1 VDPDQPIQFSSEKPR
16 FLAPITKP
24 RDYVDRP
31 ELAVHGE
38 PECIGPAIVDGYAEL
53 ANFQQTL
60 RHKQSVEAARVA
72 RPLLAAEDR
81 LKDAERR
88 AKHAHHNLTG
98 EFHVLRQMLARA
110 DRGGRKAP
118 PAALVRLERIE
129 ATLDGVPLRNAA

>member
-1 VDPDQPIQFSSEKPR
+1 MSKPR

-60 RHKQSVEAARVA
+60 RHKQSVEAARQE

-110 DRGGRKAP
+110 D
-118 PAALVRLERIE
+118 
-129 ATLDGVPLRNAA
+129 